1 MKQIVDRITTLRA
14 VLRKPAHDRTL
25 TEKLLISGTLTGAD
39 HIITTVLRLAST
51 LIVTRLLAPEIF
63 GLFALIIT
71 FQIILTLITDFGIR
85 DLILTSKDPKDTRF
99 LQTCWTVQVVRGLMI
114 YGFILT
120 LSGVIYLL
128 QQNGAL
134 GAESVYAASALPAAL
149 AVSGFAMVL
158 QGCESVNLHVYARE
172 MRFRRITTL
181 SLVFAVVTPGIT
193 ILIAWHYPTV
203 WALVIAGL
211 LGGCLKLALT
221 YRLFDGVP
229 MRFCW
234 DRTHRVAIFDR
245 GKWILGRSGLHI
257 LTSEADRLVLSAFL
271 PDVLFG
277 QYFVAK
283 QIFTVPVALI
293 QKLHGSFGLQFFSA
307 IIALPAHEMQAR
319 YYKYR
324 IPIDAIGCIFAGGFL
339 TAAPAVIG
347 LLFDPRYQVAGD
359 YLQILGL
366 ALPFTGIGMIR
377 EGYGAG
383 QRFRITAFFGLIQAV
398 SIWTGLMIA
407 LFVFDNVIAAL
418 FVIAL
423 HRLPEL
429 AILLGFA
436 RREGWISLRREF
448 RLFPLIGVG
457 AVAGLVVESLIGQ
470 I

>member
-1 MKQIVDRITTLRA
+1 MKKVLKRIADVRA
-14 VLRKPAHDRTL
+14 VLRKPAETRTL

-39 HIITTVLRLAST
+39 HIITTILRLAST

-85 DLILTSKDPKDTRF
+85 DLILTAKYPKDTRF
-99 LQTCWTVQVVRGLMI
+99 LQTCWSVQVVRGLLI
-114 YGFILT
+114 YGFILA
-120 LSGVIYLL
+120 LSGLIYLL
-128 QQNGAL
+128 QQSGVL
-134 GAESVYAASALPAAL
+134 GGESVYAAPALPAAL

-158 QGCESVNLHVYARE
+158 QGFESVNLHIYAQE
-172 MRFRRITTL
+172 MRFRRITML
-181 SLVFAVVTPGIT
+181 SLIFAVVTPCIT
-193 ILIAWHYPTV
+193 ILIAWYYPTV

-211 LGGCLKLALT
+211 VGGCLKLALT
-221 YRLFDGVP
+221 YRLFGGAP

-234 DRTHRVAIFDR
+234 DRAHRVAIFDR

-293 QKLHGSFGLQFFSA
+293 QKLHGSFGLQFFSQ
-307 IIALPAHEMQAR
+307 IIALPIHEMQAR

-339 TAAPAVIG
+339 TAAPAVVG
-347 LLFDPRYQVAGD
+347 LLFDPRYQTAGD
-359 YLQILGL
+359 FLQILGL

-377 EGYGAG
+377 EGYGAQ
-383 QRFRITAFFGLIQAV
+383 QRFRITAFFGLIQV
-398 SIWTGLMIA
+398 ISIWTGLILA
-407 LFVFDNVIAAL
+407 LFIFDNIIAAIA
-418 FVIAL
+418 VIAL

-429 AILLGFA
+429 TTLLVFT
-436 RREGWISLRREF
+436 RREGWIDLSREF
-448 RLFPLIGVG
+448 RMFPLIGVG
-457 AVAGLVVESLIGQ
+457 AFLGLVCEALVNQL
-470 I
+470 